1 MAEVVAMPK
10 LGFDMAEGKLVRW
23 LRAEGEA
30 VEKGQVLAEIETD
43 KATVEVEAAA
53 SGTVRRLLVTEGT
66 SVPVGTA
73 IAVIG
78 APDEPLEGIAPAPT
92 AQAPLAAPP
101 SRPKTAPA
109 APPAAPLAAPAPG
122 PGPAAEAA
130 PEPEGDGRLPG
141 GRRASP
147 LARRLAGE
155 KGIRLSEIAG
165 SGPGGRVTKRD
176 VEASLGGKA
185 KAFAPAAETESVPQG
200 RLRAIIGRRM
210 SQSKQQAPH
219 FYVTSEIDA
228 GPMLSFREEI
238 NAVLP
243 EDGKIS
249 INDIIVR
256 ASALT
261 LGKFRNL
268 NASLQG
274 DEVVRHGP
282 VNIGVAVALDEG
294 LLTVVAR
301 DADRKPL
308 QDLGREIREMVAR
321 ARQGRVKPEDI
332 EGSTFSVSN
341 MGMYDV
347 DHFIAIINPPEA
359 AILAIGSVRE
369 VPVVRDGQ
377 LAPGKRMKLT
387 LSADHRLTDGV
398 EAARFLQALKEI
410 LEHPLR
416 MLL

>member
-92 AQAPLAAPP
+92 AQ
-101 SRPKTAPA
+101 

>member
-23 LRAEGEA
+23 LRAEGEE

-92 AQAPLAAPP
+92 AQAPGAAP
-101 SRPKTAPA
+101 SRPKA
-109 APPAAPLAAPAPG
+109 APAAPLAPPALG
-122 PGPAAEAA
+122 PAPAAEAA
-130 PEPEGDGRLPG
+130 PEPETDGRLPG

-176 VEASLGGKA
+176 VEAALGGKA
-185 KAFAPAAETESVPQG
+185 KALAPEAETESVPQG

-243 EDGKIS
+243 DDGKIS
-249 INDIIVR
+249 INDVIVR

-308 QDLGREIREMVAR
+308 LDLGREIREMVAR

-416 MLL
+416 MVL